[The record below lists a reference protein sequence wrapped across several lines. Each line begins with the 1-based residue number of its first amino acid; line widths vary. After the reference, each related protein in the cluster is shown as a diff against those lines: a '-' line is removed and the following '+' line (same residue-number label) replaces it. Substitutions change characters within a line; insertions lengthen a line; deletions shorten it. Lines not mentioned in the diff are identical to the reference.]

1 MEQVNY
7 SKTLECYGEYDLAVI
22 GGGPAGVC
30 AAISAARRG
39 LKVIII
45 ESTAMLGGMATSGL
59 VGPFMTNYDR
69 DCKNKTVGG
78 IFDEIID
85 RLKEYSAVIPPEE
98 TDAPTLHTSFIERY
112 HHHVTPFD
120 PFYLQIV
127 LDDMMKESG
136 VEILCYTRFADCIM
150 KNNKI
155 ETIVLAA
162 PEGLISV
169 SAKLFVDAT
178 GIAAV
183 AEKAGVPT
191 YKGHEES
198 GVPQP
203 ATLMFEVENVDNEE
217 YEEYHARPEYPVK
230 AYKMPDDHRY
240 KVNHYH
246 VFGVDAANAKS
257 LTKAHIEARH
267 QVLDAFKVLTD
278 KTPGFKDA
286 SISGVASVLGVRESR
301 HIEAEY
307 KITVEDVTNGT
318 KFDDRIAAYGYGLDV
333 HRRSLNESGN
343 FKIEVANRYYIP
355 FRSLLPKNCT
365 NLLVAGKTIG
375 CESQAVGGMRC
386 MPAAMAMGQA
396 AGTACAISLNDNSS
410 LRDVDI
416 KKLQKQLISDGAILD

>member
-1 MEQVNY
+1 MTQVNY
-7 SKTLECYGEYDLAVI
+7 AKTLQCYGEYDLAVI

-30 AAISAARRG
+30 AAISAARNG
-39 LKVIII
+39 LKVILI

-69 DCKNKTVGG
+69 DLKNKTVGG

-85 RLKEYSAVIPPEE
+85 RLNEYSAVVSPEE
-98 TDAPTLHTSFIERY
+98 TDAPSLHTSFIDRY

-127 LDDMMKESG
+127 LDDMVKEAG
-136 VEILCYTRFADCIM
+136 AEILCYTRFADCII
-150 KNNKI
+150 NDGKI
-155 ETIVLAA
+155 ETVVLAA

-183 AEKAGVPT
+183 AERAGVPT

-203 ATLMFEVENVDNEE
+203 ATLMFEVEHVDSDE

-230 AYKMPDDHRY
+230 AYKMPSDSKY

-257 LTKAHIEARH
+257 LTDGHILARH
-267 QVLDAFKVLTD
+267 QVLDALKVLND
-278 KTPGFKDA
+278 KTPGFKNA
-286 SISGVASVLGVRESR
+286 TVSGVASVLGVRESR

-307 KITVEDVTNGT
+307 KITVEDVSNGT
-318 KFDDRIAAYGYGLDV
+318 KFDDRIATYGYGLDV
-333 HRRSLNESGN
+333 HRRSMNESGN
-343 FKIEVANRYYIP
+343 FKIEIANRYYIP
-355 FRSLLPKNCT
+355 FRCMLPKNCA

-386 MPAAMAMGQA
+386 MPAVMAMGQA
-396 AGTACAISLNDNSS
+396 AGTACAIALKDNSP
-410 LRDVDI
+410 LRDIDI
-416 KKLQKQLISDGAILD
+416 KKLQNQLISEGAILD

>member
-1 MEQVNY
+1 MQQVCY
-7 SKTLECYGEYDLAVI
+7 TKTLECYGEYDLAVI

-30 AAISAARRG
+30 AAISAARKG
-39 LKVIII
+39 LRVILI
-45 ESTAMLGGMATSGL
+45 EATAMLGGMATSGL

-69 DCKNKTVGG
+69 EAKEKTVGG
-78 IFDEIID
+78 IFEEIIN
-85 RLKEYSAVIPPEE
+85 RLKVYSAVIPPEE

-120 PFYLQIV
+120 PFYLQII
-127 LDDMMKESG
+127 LDDMVKESG
-136 VEILCYTRFADCIM
+136 AEILCYTKFVDCI
-150 KNNKI
+150 KKDGKI
-155 ETIVLAA
+155 ENVILAA

-178 GIAAV
+178 GIGSV
-183 AEKAGVPT
+183 AEKAEVPT

-203 ATLMFEVENVDNEE
+203 ATLMFEVTNVDNEE
-217 YEEYHARPEYPVK
+217 YENYHARPEYPVK
-230 AYKMPDDHRY
+230 AYKMPDDRRY

-257 LTKAHIEARH
+257 LTDAHIEARH
-267 QVLDAFKVLTD
+267 QVLDAYKVLKD
-278 KTPGFKDA
+278 KTPGFEKA
-286 SISGVASVLGVRESR
+286 TISDVASVLGVRESR

-307 KITVEDVTNGT
+307 KITVEDVTKGT
-318 KFDDRIAAYGYGLDV
+318 KFDDRIATYGYGLDV

-343 FKIEVANRYYIP
+343 FKIEIANRYYIP
-355 FRSLLPKNCT
+355 FRSLLPKGCT

-396 AGTACAISLNDNSS
+396 AGTACALALQTDKSI
-410 LRDVDI
+410 RDIDI
-416 KKLQKQLISDGAILD
+416 KKLQEQLISDGAILD